1 MDRGR
6 GVRARLYWLSHTRW
20 QARASMR
27 RRLSM
32 SESEGGG
39 VRLERVLLDAER
51 CVRAGTL
58 CGRVQAAVSSNVH
71 GGDGRE
77 GAGGARIRCLVR
89 HAELQHSN
97 HGFVVGGVE
106 GGHAVAAAA
115 AGYGRR
121 AAA

>member
-32 SESEGGG
+32 SESDGGG
-39 VRLERVLLDAER
+39 VRLDAER
-51 CVRAGTL
+51 CVRVREGTL

>member
-32 SESEGGG
+32 SESEG
-39 VRLERVLLDAER
+39 VRVGLDAER
-51 CVRAGTL
+51 CVGEGTL